1 MFLKPTILKK
11 LMKEAHKSNHLT
23 AAGLEDG
30 LYLCGGYWELECQMP
45 YIPKVILAQLVE
57 LFGKIPLP
65 GECLKMNDGESE
77 DTRIQKKIDATPY
90 EDEILVTDVIVM
102 SSRTACRVMQDPYT
116 GQIML
121 IQNRIVDL
129 IDETAIEEDKGEG
142 TPLPAL
148 YNKNLGIYWQNNG
161 MKFRT
166 LHCRNEKVEKIIK
179 HLEQISLTE

>member
-11 LMKEAHKSNHLT
+11 LMKEAHKSNRLT

-77 DTRIQKKIDATPY
+77 DTRIQKKDRRHT
-90 EDEILVTDVIVM
+90 V
-102 SSRTACRVMQDPYT
+102 
-116 GQIML
+116 
-121 IQNRIVDL
+121 
-129 IDETAIEEDKGEG
+129 
-142 TPLPAL
+142 
-148 YNKNLGIYWQNNG
+148 
-161 MKFRT
+161 
-166 LHCRNEKVEKIIK
+166 
-179 HLEQISLTE
+179 

>member
-11 LMKEAHKSNHLT
+11 LMKEAHKSNRLT

-77 DTRIQKKIDATPY
+77 DTRIQKKIDDTPY

-102 SSRTACRVMQDPYT
+102 SGRTVCRVMQDPYT
-116 GQIML
+116 GQIIL
-121 IQNRIVDL
+121 IQNRIIDL
-129 IDETAIEEDKGEG
+129 IDKTAIEENEGE
-142 TPLPAL
+142 PSIAY
-148 YNKNLGIYWQNNG
+148 YNKNLGIYWHNST
-161 MKFRT
+161 MKFRAM
-166 LHCRNEKVEKIIK
+166 HCRSEKVEKIIK